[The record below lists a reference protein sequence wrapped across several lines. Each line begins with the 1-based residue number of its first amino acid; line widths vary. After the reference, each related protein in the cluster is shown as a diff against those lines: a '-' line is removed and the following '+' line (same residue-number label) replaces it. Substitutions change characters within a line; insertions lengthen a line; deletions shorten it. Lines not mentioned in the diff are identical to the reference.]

1 MTSPSRKSPPD
12 KKMTLKIDSHEI
24 ERYELRIRLME
35 DKIIDQ
41 KAIIHHLVAVVEELQ
56 RCNTYGKTKQLA
68 DKAREILDNTS
79 IE

>member
-1 MTSPSRKSPPD
+1 
-12 KKMTLKIDSHEI
+12 
-24 ERYELRIRLME
+24 ME